1 MAKIPKQLYVVSKE
15 EVYVRKDQLPEPNLG
30 FLNAYEP
37 GNVAFEKK
45 KATQLD
51 WAYCKS
57 QHTIRFI
64 EQFGALYM
72 VGHRTEYAPGSWKAT
87 NIPVDEPVAIQPQVW
102 DNAPQTGFKIL
113 RSVSRYGTSNKLW
126 RVMDPRGLQF
136 EITTGWFEDIIMKAT
151 IQNGEIMSPCVWES
165 NKKLVVV

>member
-15 EVYVRKDQLPEPNLG
+15 VYVGKDQPPEPHLG

-37 GNVAFEKK
+37 GKAAFEKK
-45 KATQLD
+45 KATQLN
-51 WAYCKS
+51 WAYTKYS
-57 QHTIRFI
+57 HHVQFI
-64 EQFGALYM
+64 ERFGILYI
-72 VGHRTEYAPGSWKAT
+72 VGHRTEFAPGILGAT
-87 NIPVDEPVAIQPQVW
+87 KIPIDEPVAIQPQIW
-102 DNAPQTGFKIL
+102 DNSPQTGFKIL

-151 IQNGEIMSPCVWES
+151 IQNGEIMAPCVWET
-165 NKKLVVV
+165 NKKLVVA